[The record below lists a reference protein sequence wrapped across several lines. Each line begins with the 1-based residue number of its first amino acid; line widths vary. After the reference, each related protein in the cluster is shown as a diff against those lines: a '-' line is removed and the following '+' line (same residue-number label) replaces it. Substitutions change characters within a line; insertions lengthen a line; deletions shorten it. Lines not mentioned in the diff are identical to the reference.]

1 MFENLRKSFTVKLVL
16 CIIVLWITLAL
27 IFGFTDLEIS
37 IAVVDENS
45 NWGNFGADYGEP
57 PGNALIALSLTIF
70 LGGFFK
76 KLHFQK
82 IPAYISYANIHTF
95 LVYT

>member
-1 MFENLRKSFTVKLVL
+1 MYNCFM
-16 CIIVLWITLAL
+16 
-27 IFGFTDLEIS
+27 DLEIS

-76 KLHFQK
+76 KLHL
-82 IPAYISYANIHTF
+82 SY
-95 LVYT
+95 LS